1 MNLKIYSLGYGKK
14 GDNIMGLEWNN
25 VKPACCAKW
34 LVLPTVYSDALS
46 YGEQLDK
53 FCYQLNQ
60 LIENNNILPDFIA
73 EMIKEYI
80 NSGAIGEVVRDI
92 LADYILNVKY
102 PPKGIKPAVG
112 DGSADDTE
120 AIQGCIDY
128 ASNNGGVVYFP
139 YGSYL
144 TQSLTMKDGVSL
156 FGFDR
161 YSAKIVL
168 KGGATKP
175 LIGGTV
181 ARLSI
186 ANLTLDGNSSIQV
199 NDVNVVTVM
208 ATDMLMTNLIIKDG
222 YTLVN
227 YYGTG
232 GHLQI
237 SDVVFGNA
245 VEKCLLTAG
254 NANVQA
260 ENLIFNQLSAVGG
273 ICVIDIG
280 TDDGYF
286 NVKSVAKCDKCISVS
301 GNNNHIVAIVNNSK
315 TPLTDSGLKNNVV
328 ISGYSV
334 STYNARN
341 YKLKVDGETNVELK
355 NTTTNIDGDFE
366 VGVNGNSTLNLKNT
380 THNIDGDF
388 EVGVNGNST
397 LNLKNTTHNIDG
409 DFEVGVN
416 GNSTLN
422 LKNTTHNIDGDFN
435 ITAKNINVNAQVSVN
450 NFYNALGYGFKNDGV
465 SDNLN
470 VFNKFVSE
478 HNNCVLYF
486 PAGDYL
492 INGFIDIN
500 KNIHLIGNN
509 ATLLA
514 GTSKGDDLTALITFH
529 KPAFV
534 YGLSIDGKKLDEN
547 KWGETDRNNLK
558 LISGFQF
565 NDNAKIVKCDFK
577 NFWGDGVFVCG
588 EKSLISDCYFNVGG
602 KWHVNDTYDHFGDA
616 IYVKSKAKNVSI
628 YNCNLDMLHSTS
640 TNSRAGIVVEYV
652 EQKVCVRLNG
662 CKINYANR
670 GIHVENTDTCYLLI
684 NSCDFS
690 SCDAQIFNWQNTN
703 KTRVCCINTI
713 FTPTG
718 NDYNGQYGVN
728 LSVCNFTNCRINKGK
743 TFFRDLIHS
752 TFNNC
757 FIVVGELEIINSN
770 AVFNNC
776 EFDFNNVYLDF
787 NYGSEIILNN
797 CLLTSENVKYIN
809 NSKILLCCEC
819 ELNEV
824 IFNKMLSK
832 YSKLKLKEGD
842 NYNYSSGSE
851 TFEMIIDD
859 NVYKPT
865 LLNTMPYDI
874 NYNPYDVITLNISD
888 GSEHNFK
895 NMLKVKKDSVYLCIV
910 IGGEVETIA
919 GRGTKGGYYFK
930 VTTDSSKNI
939 TGSTAKLDVRGA
951 NFDLTVNG
959 ENFTVKRG
967 QYSTYAHILILPYHY
982 LNDSGLI

>member
-1 MNLKIYSLGYGKK
+1 MSL
-14 GDNIMGLEWNN
+14 DWNN

-388 EVGVNGNST
+388 
-397 LNLKNTTHNIDG
+397 
-409 DFEVGVN
+409 
-416 GNSTLN
+416 
-422 LKNTTHNIDGDFN
+422 N

-534 YGLSIDGKKLDEN
+534 YGVSIDGKKLDEN

-602 KWHVNDTYDHFGDA
+602 KWYKNDTYDHFGDA

-728 LSVCNFTNCRINKGK
+728 LSICNFTNCHINKGK

-797 CLLTSENVKYIN
+797 CLLTSENVKYIS

-842 NYNYSSGSE
+842 NYNFSSGSE
-851 TFEMIIDD
+851 TFEMIIDN

-895 NMLKVKKDSVYLCIV
+895 NMLKVKKDSVYLCVV

-951 NFDLTVNG
+951 HFDLTVNG
-959 ENFTVKRG
+959 ENFTVKKG
-967 QYSTYAHILILPYHY
+967 QYSTYAHVLLLPYHY